1 MKYWVLTGSTQ
12 ACWPQIV
19 IKDIYNE
26 KIHSLFLTF
35 NSNECY
41 ASSSGSQETEIIVA
55 L

>member
-1 MKYWVLTGSTQ
+1 MNYGVSKGSTQ
-12 ACWPQIV
+12 AGWPQIV
-19 IKDIYNE
+19 IKDIYNG

-41 ASSSGSQETEIIVA
+41 ASSSGSQETEIMVA